1 MEKSQ
6 ASASKSMSMTNKD
19 ETVSFPLSPPV
30 HLDILESL
38 KSQREETPDGS
49 LYQDAQIVSFIHHF
63 TQHIQRR
70 SGEVSDRILHFTEKA
85 HDLEYEISKKKLEF
99 YLCSNRKYVENTII
113 VPNSSQRP
121 PPSHTNNNNHTN
133 DTTTTNNI
141 LSISSSNDGN
151 ADIKVLDNM
160 EQLEDL
166 AITDGMK
173 ALSIFHDPEEEID
186 DQYFQMEEEDSCYY
200 YESNVNDQFNQRPL
214 PYIIGTP
221 EFFESD
227 DVGLGPEV
235 LNNNA
240 NNTITANETTTTT
253 NHTDNNLDTNDVQ
266 NTSSLYANDSYA
278 VHSIL

>member
-1 MEKSQ
+1 MKKSQ
-6 ASASKSMSMTNKD
+6 SLSSSIQCED
-19 ETVSFPLSPPV
+19 ETVSSSPLSSSPVV

-38 KSQREETPDGS
+38 KSQQEETPDGS

-70 SGEVSDRILHFTEKA
+70 STEVSDRILHLSNTT

-113 VPNSSQRP
+113 AVPNSPSQHLPP
-121 PPSHTNNNNHTN
+121 PPSFNNNN
-133 DTTTTNNI
+133 NNKNNHN
-141 LSISSSNDGN
+141 NDGN
-151 ADIKVLDNM
+151 ADIKILDNM
-160 EQLEDL
+160 EHLEDL
-166 AITDGMK
+166 AISDGMK

-200 YESNVNDQFNQRPL
+200 YESSVNDQFNQRPL

-227 DVGLGPEV
+227 DVGLGPEE
-235 LNNNA
+235 LNNHE
-240 NNTITANETTTTT
+240 NNSMVGNKTTIVPT
-253 NHTDNNLDTNDVQ
+253 HDDDDDDVPK
-266 NTSSLYANDSYA
+266 TSSLFISDSYS
-278 VHSIL
+278 VNSTL

>member
-1 MEKSQ
+1 MKKSHSLSSSIQ
-6 ASASKSMSMTNKD
+6 CKD
-19 ETVSFPLSPPV
+19 ETVSSPLSSPV

-38 KSQREETPDGS
+38 KSQQEETPDGS

-70 SGEVSDRILHFTEKA
+70 STEVSDRILHLSNTT

-113 VPNSSQRP
+113 AVPNSPSQHLPP
-121 PPSHTNNNNHTN
+121 PPSFNNNNN
-133 DTTTTNNI
+133 KNNHN
-141 LSISSSNDGN
+141 NDGN
-151 ADIKVLDNM
+151 ADIKILDNM
-160 EQLEDL
+160 EHLEDL
-166 AITDGMK
+166 AISDGMK

-200 YESNVNDQFNQRPL
+200 YESSVNDQFNQRPL

-227 DVGLGPEV
+227 DVGLGPEE
-235 LNNNA
+235 LNNHE
-240 NNTITANETTTTT
+240 NNSMIGNKTTTVPT
-253 NHTDNNLDTNDVQ
+253 HDDDDDDVPK
-266 NTSSLYANDSYA
+266 TSSLFISDSYS
-278 VHSIL
+278 VHSTL